1 MHDPSVVLAEDGYYY
16 MYQTDASY
24 GNAHTGHGHFH
35 ARRSKDLVNWEY
47 LGGTMPK
54 LPDWVMPKLNEIRKA
69 MGLEASTAAESDFGY
84 WAPNVQKVKN
94 GLYRM
99 YYSIVVP
106 GYLDGGTGATA
117 WSCLLYTSPSPRD

>member
-1 MHDPSVVLAEDGYYY
+1 
-16 MYQTDASY
+16 
-24 GNAHTGHGHFH
+24 
-35 ARRSKDLVNWEY
+35 
-47 LGGTMPK
+47 
-54 LPDWVMPKLNEIRKA
+54 MPKLNEIRKA

-117 WSCLLYTSPSPRD
+117 LE